1 MLISIPVSI
10 GELFDK
16 YTILLIKLDKIS
28 DSTKIEHVK
37 TEISELKPFIEKFNL
52 DKEIFN
58 ELLHVNKTL
67 WNIEDDIRQKERDKL
82 FDDEFVQLARSVYHT
97 NDKRCMIKYKINNE
111 FNSKIIEVKS
121 YEKY

>member
-1 MLISIPVSI
+1 MLISIPISI

-28 DSTKIEHVK
+28 DSTKLEHVK
-37 TEISELKPFIEKFNL
+37 TEISELKSFIEKFNL
-52 DKEIFN
+52 YKEIFN

-82 FDDEFVQLARSVYHT
+82 FDDEFIQLARSVYHT

>member
-28 DSTKIEHVK
+28 DSTKLEHVK

-58 ELLHVNKTL
+58 K
-67 WNIEDDIRQKERDKL
+67 
-82 FDDEFVQLARSVYHT
+82 VY
-97 NDKRCMIKYKINNE
+97 M
-111 FNSKIIEVKS
+111 
-121 YEKY
+121 

>member
-1 MLISIPVSI
+1 MLISIPISI

-28 DSTKIEHVK
+28 DSTKLEHVK

>member
-1 MLISIPVSI
+1 MLISIPISI

-28 DSTKIEHVK
+28 DSTKLEHVK
-37 TEISELKPFIEKFNL
+37 TEISELKSFIEKFNL

-82 FDDEFVQLARSVYHT
+82 FDDEFIQLARSVYHT

>member
-28 DSTKIEHVK
+28 DSTKLEHVK
-37 TEISELKPFIEKFNL
+37 TEIKELKPFIEKFNL